1 VQELCEG
8 VQEQKNGDKAE
19 AISVGMVV
27 GNVRWQMILWASSIS
42 KDMVACS
49 NTQPRCKWIAVQYAA
64 PF

>member
-1 VQELCEG
+1 VQELWEG

-27 GNVRWQMILWASSIS
+27 GNVRWQMIRWASSIS

-49 NTQPRCKWIAVQYAA
+49 NTQHRCKWIDGQYVP